1 MLSSKEHR
9 PWFSKEQ
16 TLVLKA
22 LKAFIKLE
30 SSAGLVLLL
39 MAIFALWVDNSSW
52 APWYESLLK
61 VPIGV
66 HVGPY
71 TLQKPLLLWINDFL
85 ISIFFMLIGL
95 EIKRE
100 MMVGYLRTKSH
111 VLMPAI
117 TAVGGMV
124 VPALIY
130 MWFNHHDPVAM
141 KGWGIPVAT
150 DIAFAL
156 GVLGLLGRRV
166 PLSLKIFLMSL
177 AIYDDIGA
185 ILVIAIFYAEG
196 IHWLMLCGGMGCLL
210 LLLIFN
216 RFRVQSLWPYLLI
229 GLVMWLFVL
238 HSGVHPT
245 LAGIALALTIPLR
258 ASKGHQSPAAYLE
271 KKLLPWV
278 AWFILPLFAFAN
290 SGVSFHHVTWAQ
302 LWHPIPLG
310 IICGLMLGKPVGVML
325 SAWLAVRAKAIGLPE
340 GVHWVSLLGVAC
352 ICGIGF
358 TMSLFIGTL
367 AFDESHAFAA
377 VYVRCG
383 VLTGSLLSGLLG
395 YAILR
400 LGCRPLS
407 KDILKS

>member
-1 MLSSKEHR
+1 MSCVRKEY
-9 PWFSKEQ
+9 

-30 SSAGLVLLL
+30 SSAGLLLFF
-39 MAIFALWVDNSSW
+39 MAILALWIDNSSW
-52 APWYESLLK
+52 APLYESLLK

-66 HVGPY
+66 HVGTY
-71 TLQKPLLLWINDFL
+71 ALQKPLLLWINDFL
-85 ISIFFMLIGL
+85 ISIFFLLIGL

-100 MMVGYLRTKSH
+100 MMVGYLHTKSH
-111 VLMPAI
+111 VLLPAFS
-117 TAVGGMV
+117 AVGGMV

-130 MWFNHHDPVAM
+130 AWFNHHNPIALR
-141 KGWGIPVAT
+141 GWGIPVAT

-156 GVLGLLGRRV
+156 GVLGLLVRRV

-177 AIYDDIGA
+177 AIYDDLGA
-185 ILVIAIFYAEG
+185 ILVIALFYAEG
-196 IHWLMLCGGMGCLL
+196 LHWLMLCGGMGCLL
-210 LLLIFN
+210 LLLLLN
-216 RFRVQSLWPYLLI
+216 RFRVQLLWPYLFF
-229 GLVMWLFVL
+229 GLVMWLFML

-258 ASKGHQSPAAYLE
+258 APKGRLSPAGYLE

-290 SGVSFHHVTWAQ
+290 SGVSFHEVSWAQ

-310 IICGLMLGKPVGVML
+310 IMVGLLLGKPMGIML
-325 SAWLAVRAKAIGLPE
+325 TAWLAVRTRVVSLPE
-340 GVHWVSLLGVAC
+340 GVHWMNLLGVAC

-367 AFDESHAFAA
+367 AFDETQAFAD

-383 VLTGSLLSGLLG
+383 VLTGSFLSGLIG

-400 LGCRPLS
+400 LGCPPYQTMHPNH
-407 KDILKS
+407 KE